1 MKSFDLGLLAALDA
15 LLATRSVTR
24 AAERMHLS
32 TPAMSHTLA
41 RIREAVGDPV
51 LVRAGRRLVP
61 TPRALELAEPVA
73 RLLEEAQALLAP
85 GARRGLES
93 VRRRFVVR
101 APEGI
106 PVVFGAAL
114 AAALEKAM
122 PLSSLHFLPEGLSD
136 PEGLRE
142 GRIDLDIGAYGA
154 QAREVEVI
162 VLYEQKLVGAVR
174 AGHPLTKGRV
184 TLRRFAAERH
194 VAMTMRPGEV
204 SPVDAALWAA
214 GADRFVALSVPSAH
228 GVLLVASRSD
238 LVACVPERTARA
250 MHVGL
255 GLALFDLPLP
265 VTALPMTLAWHP
277 RHGADPA
284 HSWLRNCVQQVL
296 KAPRRTPP
304 AAAVKHAARPVP

>member
-1 MKSFDLGLLAALDA
+1 MKTFDLGLLAALDA

-73 RLLEEAQALLAP
+73 RLLAEAQALLAP
-85 GARRGLES
+85 GAARGLAG

-114 AAALEKAM
+114 ATALEQAM
-122 PLSSLHFLPEGLSD
+122 PQASLHFLPEGLSD

-142 GRIDLDIGAYGA
+142 GRIDLDIGGFRA
-154 QAREVEVI
+154 QPREVEVT

-174 AGHPLTKGRV
+174 AGHPLRKGRV
-184 TLRRFAAERH
+184 TLKRFVAERH
-194 VAMTMRPGEV
+194 VAMTLRPGEL
-204 SPVDAALWAA
+204 SPVDAALAQA
-214 GADRFVALSVPSAH
+214 GVERFIAISVPSAH
-228 GVLLVASRSD
+228 GVLLVASRGD

-250 MHVGL
+250 MHAGL
-255 GLALFDLPLP
+255 GLELFDLPLP
-265 VTALPMTLAWHP
+265 VPALPMALAWHP

-284 HSWLRNCVQQVL
+284 HSWLRRCMQQVL
-296 KAPRRTPP
+296 TTPRRPPP
-304 AAAVKHAARPVP
+304 AAVLREAARPRG